1 MAILNYHTILPG
13 RELATGPA
21 PGGLEVDDD
30 GVGVVEDLLLEL
42 VLVLHRER
50 LPRHAG
56 RGQGPRGG
64 GGGRREEGPEE
75 EGPGLA
81 EGRGQQHDGIGGSL
95 VEV

>member
-1 MAILNYHTILPG
+1 MNYHTILPG

-30 GVGVVEDLLLEL
+30 GVAVVEDLLLEL

-81 EGRGQQHDGIGGSL
+81 EGRGQGHDGIGRGLIKL
-95 VEV
+95 V